1 MNEKMVYLLA
11 VFSLV
16 GMTYYDYALSYN
28 AIETGRYAEGNP
40 LAGWMFKS
48 PAVGISV
55 VTLSSAGLSL
65 GLVSLNKENSTL
77 AWIITGAAFIA
88 HAYIIYRNIKLG
100 AHL

>member
-28 AIETGRYAEGNP
+28 AIKTGKYAEGNP

-48 PAVGISV
+48 PGVGLSV
-55 VTLSSAGLSL
+55 VTITSAGISL
-65 GLVSLNKENSTL
+65 GLVSLHKENSTL
-77 AWIITGAAFIA
+77 AWILTGVIFVA
-88 HAYIIYRNIKLG
+88 HAYIIHRNLRLG
-100 AHL
+100 ARI